1 MRFFASALKQAT
13 QIARATRATYGLA
26 LMLLITHSVFAQDD
40 TLATRLRNHV
50 YTLASQDF
58 EGRYPGTPGN
68 EKAVAYIRSEFMKMG
83 LRPVGSS
90 YTQQFNVPSGVEL
103 AGDNS
108 VSFGVIIPK
117 PFVPA
122 SELKPMKIGWKT
134 GLDYTPVGFST
145 SASVSG
151 GLTFVGFGITDKT
164 KNLDDYAGVDV
175 KGKVVVVLTG
185 DPANYNPHAAFK
197 GTAAMRSRA
206 INAREHGAV
215 GVIFVHP
222 QGDSAE
228 VLVPLQADS
237 KSGTSG
243 IVIVHA
249 RRSALARFF
258 PKHPDSTLLGAEQF
272 IMKSKASRSFDLPNA
287 TVALTVGLKTVES
300 TIDNVIGMV
309 QGTER
314 PDEYIVVGA
323 HLDHLG
329 YGDES
334 SLYAG
339 TDKKIHFG
347 ADDNASGSAG
357 MMELAAMVAAH
368 PLPRSVVFIAFNAE
382 ERGLLGS
389 VHYTRAPLI
398 PLEKTV
404 CMINLDMIGRLKDN
418 KINIQGVGSSSRWKP
433 LLDSLNAAKT
443 FTITTTDDGLGPSD
457 HSSFYSKD
465 KPVLFLFTG
474 LHSDYHRPSDTP
486 DKINYAG
493 QAAVVRFTES
503 ILRTV
508 AGWSAAP
515 DFIKVKTVQSASA
528 GFNVVF
534 GVIPDYADHPKG
546 LHITGVREGGP
557 AAKAGLAADD
567 IITKFGATPVKN
579 IHDLTYCLGQ
589 HKPGDIVDVTVLRGP
604 REDKEVV
611 IKVTLEA
618 RKQ

>member
-1 MRFFASALKQAT
+1 MKMSSIYRRLVHVLLPTLLLVVASAAPM
-13 QIARATRATYGLA
+13 RAD
-26 LMLLITHSVFAQDD
+26 DD
-40 TLATRLRNHV
+40 TLVTRLRNHV
-50 YTLASQDF
+50 YTLASPEY

-68 EKAVAYIRSEFMKMG
+68 EKAVAYIRAEFTKLG
-83 LRPVGSS
+83 LLPVNGSF
-90 YTQQFNVPSGVEL
+90 TQQFTVPSGVEL
-103 AGDNS
+103 VGENS
-108 VSFGVIIPK
+108 VGFGVIVPK

-122 SELKPMKIGWKT
+122 SELKPMKISWKT
-134 GLDYTPVGFST
+134 GVDYTPLGFS
-145 SASVSG
+145 AGGSVSG
-151 GLTFVGFGITDKT
+151 ALTFVGFGITDKA
-164 KNLDDYAGVDV
+164 KNVDDYAGVDV
-175 KGKVVVVLTG
+175 KGKVVIVLTG
-185 DPANYNPHAAFK
+185 DPSNYNPHAAFK
-197 GTAAMRSRA
+197 GTGAMRTRA

-228 VLVPLQADS
+228 VLVPLQFDA
-237 KSGTSG
+237 KSSNSG
-243 IVIVHA
+243 IVIMHA
-249 RRSALARFF
+249 RRSSIARFF
-258 PKHPDSTLLGAEQF
+258 PKNPDSTLLGAEQY
-272 IMKSKASRSFDLPNA
+272 IIKSKSSRSFDLPNTTIA
-287 TVALTVGLKTVES
+287 ASVGLKTVDAA
-300 TIDNVIGMV
+300 IDNVVGMV
-309 QGTER
+309 RGTDH

-329 YGDES
+329 YGDEN

-339 TDKKIHFG
+339 TEKKIHFG

-357 MMELAAMVAAH
+357 MMELAAMVAAR
-368 PLPRSVVFIAFNAE
+368 PLSRSVVFIAFNAE

-389 VHYTRAPLI
+389 VHYTRTPSI

-404 CMINLDMIGRLKDN
+404 CMVNLDMIGRLKDN
-418 KINIQGVGSSSRWKP
+418 KLNVQGVGSSSRWKP
-433 LLDSLNAAKT
+433 LLDSVNAAFT

-457 HSSFYSKD
+457 HSSFYAKE

-503 ILRTV
+503 ILRSI
-508 AGWSAAP
+508 GSWSTAP
-515 DFIKVKTVQSASA
+515 DYVKVKTTQSASA

-557 AAKAGLAADD
+557 AEKGGLKGED
-567 IITKFGATPVKN
+567 IITKFGPTPVKN

-589 HKPGDIVDVTVLRGP
+589 YKPGDIVEVTVLRGP

-611 IKVTLEA
+611 LKVTLEA